1 MIQKEEN
8 NDTINAEV
16 VVSKAEILL
25 AVLKYGITYYLSQS
39 ALADVFKIL
48 NCFFNFSLLSSTR
61 YLVDQTFNPEMIIE
75 YHAVCPNCKKYVGK
89 FDRKD
94 RRVQCQACDIV
105 ISLKDT
111 TYKDFFTIMNVN
123 NEIVNL
129 LQDNQKYYDYVIR
142 ERVRNNEK
150 FEDITDGVLYE
161 EFVDLLSKNDT
172 FNFATTTINCD
183 GAPIF
188 ESSRFSIWPIQMIIN
203 ELPLNV
209 KICRPIVCGIW
220 FGNDKPNMNIFLKP
234 YIVNMNKLLND
245 GVRCTITNEVRI
257 IKVFTICCCVDSVA
271 RAPMQG
277 MVQYNGY
284 FGCN

>member
-1 MIQKEEN
+1 MHTAFSVDIPDSWVCDAHEELFCGEDNSDNDDDDVREEVNSEDVSDENNIGFSRLVKMIQKEEN

-48 NCFFNFSLLSSTR
+48 NCR

-89 FDRKD
+89 
-94 RRVQCQACDIV
+94 
-105 ISLKDT
+105 
-111 TYKDFFTIMNVN
+111 
-123 NEIVNL
+123 
-129 LQDNQKYYDYVIR
+129 
-142 ERVRNNEK
+142 
-150 FEDITDGVLYE
+150 
-161 EFVDLLSKNDT
+161 
-172 FNFATTTINCD
+172 
-183 GAPIF
+183 
-188 ESSRFSIWPIQMIIN
+188 
-203 ELPLNV
+203 
-209 KICRPIVCGIW
+209 PIVCGIW

-284 FGCN
+284 FGCGSIKYTLMNEVPPKRTEIETIEHMRQSLTSRNPVYAQDIAISTRYPRDIAITVGHPWDCNMSNWISR